1 VSGERVAVVTGGNRG
16 IGAAVAAG
24 LARRGLRVMATS
36 RAPDEPNRLD
46 VADTASIE
54 AFAARLES
62 LDVLVNNAGVA
73 MKGFDARVARQT
85 IDTNFYGAL
94 RVTDRLL
101 PLLRPGARVVMVS
114 SAVGQSSILSTD
126 LAKRFLD
133 PVLER
138 DQLLDLVERFV
149 RDVGEGTHAERGW
162 PSTAYGVSKA
172 ALNALTRIY
181 ARELAG
187 DPRKLLVNA
196 VCPGWVRTDMG
207 GTSAPRSVEEGA
219 SGILWAAMLPDG
231 GPTGGFFRDAEAID
245 P

>member
-1 VSGERVAVVTGGNRG
+1 MSGERVAVVTGGNRG

-24 LARRGLRVMATS
+24 LTRRGLRVIATS
-36 RAPDEPNRLD
+36 RASDDPNRLD
-46 VADTASIE
+46 VADAASIE
-54 AFAARLES
+54 AFAGRLES
-62 LDVLVNNAGVA
+62 LDILVNNAGIA
-73 MKGFDARVARQT
+73 MKGFDAHVARQT
-85 IDTNFYGAL
+85 IDTNFYGPL

-114 SAVGQSSILSTD
+114 SAVGQSSILSAE

-133 PVLER
+133 PTLER
-138 DQLLDLVERFV
+138 AELVALALRFV
-149 RDVGEGTHAERGW
+149 REVGEGTHAESGW

-181 ARELAG
+181 ARELAD

-207 GTSAPRSVEEGA
+207 GTSAPRSLEEGA
-219 SGILWAAMLPDG
+219 SGIVWAAMLPEG
-231 GPTGGFFRDAEAID
+231 GPTGGFFRDAEPID